1 MSKKYLSLEHAIR
14 NAVRDQQ
21 YKKKPLNEDFEFEM
35 ARNELRTAIDAAKRL
50 LSHMDGEGELE
61 AWVQSK
67 ITKGA
72 DYLDTVA
79 DYMDHKDSKKLKEH
93 TEEIMET
100 LDAVGNDRKKQANV
114 GRLNT
119 PASHNKKVQVRTKI
133 IDEAKSLKNVVKSI
147 IKDKKEE
154 KESGAANPLVD
165 FDPKLRKV
173 TDGAMVKEE
182 LGLAPGIAGSGW
194 DPAELAKLKAAND
207 AKNKAK
213 LKPGVQPPAPTEN
226 EKTPAP
232 ADLKVGQSVPNSG
245 AEKNQAAVDDVG
257 SRLRGG
263 RKIEMP
269 DDETIANR
277 NEIGK
282 AAMKTMAS
290 FTPAGLP
297 IAAHDAYQNIKQGN
311 YKDAAIDA
319 LGALPFA
326 GRFIKGASSA
336 ARVARAG
343 TNVVAPAAAVGG
355 ALASSDAAADEKKP
369 QEGQAE
375 VQTPTVTTSSPP
387 PVPTPPKPAE
397 TPKPAVPV
405 SPAPSSSAAP
415 KPAAPVKPQKYTGT
429 ISQFQKEH
437 PGATVGQAMNAIQGK
452 TAIAG
457 GKNDVAV
464 IAKTRK
470 VVYDPNA
477 EKPTAEP
484 HPNATQNTSNSL
496 PSQDQP
502 PAPAKIEKDSPA
514 PPKQNDELELPKFQ
528 SGAEDG
534 GKTKKKVN
542 ESALINAFIQYYK
555 NYK

>member
-1 MSKKYLSLEHAIR
+1 MTKKYVSLEHAIR

-50 LSHMDGEGELE
+50 MAQLDGEGDLE

-79 DYMDHKDSKKLKEH
+79 DYMDSRDTKKLKEE
-93 TEEIMET
+93 TKEIMEA
-100 LDAVGNDRKKQANV
+100 LDDIGDDRKKQANV

-119 PASHNKKVQVRTKI
+119 PTTHNKKVQVRTKI

-154 KESGAANPLVD
+154 KESGGANPLVD
-165 FDPKLRKV
+165 FNPKLTKI

-182 LGLAPGIAGSGW
+182 LGLTDDQIKQNAGNTRQRAAAVKAQQIANAKANAEMEAKFQKGEISKDDLEKHYKGDQGQVASLAPGVKVANKVEKTSDDQIVDMTRGAETVADYSPSAVHQVAQAG
-194 DPAELAKLKAAND
+194 LKAA
-207 AKNKAK
+207 
-213 LKPGVQPPAPTEN
+213 
-226 EKTPAP
+226 
-232 ADLKVGQSVPNSG
+232 SG
-245 AEKNQAAVDDVG
+245 D
-257 SRLRGG
+257 
-263 RKIEMP
+263 
-269 DDETIANR
+269 T
-277 NEIGK
+277 
-282 AAMKTMAS
+282 
-290 FTPAGLP
+290 
-297 IAAHDAYQNIKQGN
+297 
-311 YKDAAIDA
+311 
-319 LGALPFA
+319 
-326 GRFIKGASSA
+326 KGAVGNLA
-336 ARVARAG
+336 
-343 TNVVAPAAAVGG
+343 AAAVAPVAKLGAKAYELARGAKAGIGKYVAGATTGG
-355 ALASSDAAADEKKP
+355 AALAAPELVKADDKP

-375 VQTPTVTTSSPP
+375 VQKPTVTTSSPP
-387 PVPTPPKPAE
+387 PTPTPPKPAE
-397 TPKPAVPV
+397 TPKPAVP
-405 SPAPSSSAAP
+405 APSSSAAP
-415 KPAAPVKPQKYTGT
+415 PTKPQKYSGT

-457 GKNDVAV
+457 GKNDVAQ
-464 IAKTRK
+464 IGKRQRQ
-470 VVYDPNA
+470 VYDPNA
-477 EKPTAEP
+477 EKPAPEP
-484 HPNATQNTSNSL
+484 HPNATQNTSNPL

-514 PPKQNDELELPKFQ
+514 PPKQNDELPLPTFQ
-528 SGAEDG
+528 TGAESG